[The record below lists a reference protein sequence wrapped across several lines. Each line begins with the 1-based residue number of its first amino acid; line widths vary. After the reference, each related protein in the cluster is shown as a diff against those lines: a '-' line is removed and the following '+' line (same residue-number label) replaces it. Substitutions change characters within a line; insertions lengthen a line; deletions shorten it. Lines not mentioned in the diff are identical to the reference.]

1 MKKQPPLRG
10 FEELFASEEPSSCSE
25 DLRNFP
31 NLSRDTLTRNAKFF
45 GLAGEYFVDSILF
58 RFGHHT
64 SGLAEMLPVDRMVY
78 CSNNVLRL
86 QVKTACRPRN
96 GYFHFNLKKGYHGSP
111 SGVRNYEPGDFDL
124 VALVALSENVVK
136 FTADRHQSH
145 RIALSEIEKLR
156 ARPCASFEHAVA
168 DLGLLDASAA
178 TNTLGGQR

>member
-10 FEELFASEEPSSCSE
+10 FEELFASEESPCSE
-25 DLRNFP
+25 DLRDFP
-31 NLSRDTLTRNAKFF
+31 NLSRDTLTRNAKWF

-64 SGLAEMLPVDRMVY
+64 SELAEMLPADRMVY
-78 CSNNVLRL
+78 CSDIALRL

-111 SGVRNYEPGDFDL
+111 SGVRNYEPDDFDL

-136 FTADRHQSH
+136 FTADRRQSH
-145 RIALSEIEKLR
+145 RIALSEIESLR
-156 ARPCASFEHAVA
+156 ASPCASFDRAMK
-168 DLGLLDASAA
+168 DLVLSDALAE
-178 TNTLGGQR
+178 TITLGGQG